1 MDVHWVLGVGP
12 PIIGSC
18 FSKKISHHAALIP
31 AFLPRD
37 FNAVLT
43 EDISCHAANPTD
55 EEPQPQ
61 PSSLVISAW
70 IGLTCE
76 AGMALPKFQR
86 MAIDPKESVL
96 MMIKT
101 EKMDFIPNR
110 MIAKFRNLDSEMI
123 FEDLR
128 PLKTITLPLW
138 LIIELK
144 LKKLGKVVLPT
155 WLSEL
160 ELKKLLQY
168 EVNSLQLS
176 ELPYFWL
183 EISRLLIEIAA
194 DDIDSLEEV
203 KKTLKDLKE
212 VRQNKLRSSL
222 KFTLSSQNQQAQQ
235 ARDYSF
241 KNVLNHLEIPN
252 LSHFELNEIRPT
264 LTILNSKFQKFDKSN
279 TSNLDNPFN
288 PEASTS
294 ISNPRFQSHDYA
306 TLETQS
312 QNQFQFYSD
321 HNQLPQPPQAQ
332 SSTTT
337 LGQNR
342 PKSISSILN
351 TDHSI

>member
-1 MDVHWVLGVGP
+1 
-12 PIIGSC
+12 
-18 FSKKISHHAALIP
+18 
-31 AFLPRD
+31 
-37 FNAVLT
+37 
-43 EDISCHAANPTD
+43 
-55 EEPQPQ
+55 
-61 PSSLVISAW
+61 
-70 IGLTCE
+70 
-76 AGMALPKFQR
+76 
-86 MAIDPKESVL
+86 MAIEPKESVL

-128 PLKTITLPLW
+128 PLKAITLPLW

-168 EVNSLQLS
+168 EFNSLQLS

-183 EISRLLIEIAA
+183 EISKLLIEIAA

-222 KFTLSSQNQQAQQ
+222 KFTLSSQNPGAQQ
-235 ARDYSF
+235 TRDYSF

-264 LTILNSKFQKFDKSN
+264 LTILNSKFQKFDKSY
-279 TSNLDNPFN
+279 TGNLDNPIIN
-288 PEASTS
+288 PQASTS
-294 ISNPRFQSHDYA
+294 ISNPQFQSHDYT

-332 SSTTT
+332 SSSSTQ
-337 LGQNR
+337 GQNR
-342 PKSISSILN
+342 QESSSSILN
-351 TDHSI
+351 TDQSIWAYFWYFTIVQV